1 MMIIDYPWYF
11 VLFCLLAGAVYAAVL
26 YFVGGRWPV
35 AGSRWSVAGSRWGLS
50 VLRFL
55 SVSLIAFLLLAPL
68 SKQKVN
74 ERQLPHVVLLRDVSQ
89 LVAMGADSVFS
100 FDGLARGLESRCR
113 VSIDSFGTAGYTD
126 IGDAIERYCGDDVAA
141 LVLASDGIHNRGA
154 NPTTV
159 AEKLSFPVYCI
170 ALGDTTPQRDAALMS
185 LRCNRIA
192 MIGNSFPVEFTVAA
206 TLLGGHEAR
215 LTVSDAR
222 GRQQHVQ
229 SVRYSDDDFSQAYT
243 LNLTASEPGLQ
254 RYTVRLATVEGE
266 VMESNNVLSFYVDV
280 IDTRRRVAIFADAP
294 HPDLAALKRAMESN
308 PNYEAE
314 IVLADDVVRGK
325 WKADGDLS
333 LAILHNLPSKRH
345 PSIDFAK
352 ELPQLYVIG
361 LQTDLSRFNALHTGL
376 EIVAKA
382 SRTNEVTAIHE
393 PSFSLF
399 ALDADDVDAI
409 EALPPLAAPFG
420 EGRISADLQ
429 NLFGARLGSID
440 TRQPLVAATAQGDR
454 RRAFIWGEGIWRW
467 RLADYQMHQSHQ
479 HVDRLV
485 SQLITFTSL
494 QADRNRLQVEAERS
508 YAAGAPIVLRA
519 QLYNEAYQL
528 VNGPEVKLTISGDS
542 LKADYTFRRTA
553 NSYSLTLPNLTEGLY
568 RYHASTD
575 DGLTDDGS
583 FAVEALNLEQQSLV
597 ADHNLLATLSALT
610 DGEMYTPSQLS
621 SLTSQLTAL
630 KPTIY
635 THTRYA
641 EMLRMPL
648 ALILILLL
656 LAAEWVL
663 RKYHGAL

>member
-1 MMIIDYPWYF
+1 MIIDYPWYF
-11 VLFCLLAGAVYAAVL
+11 VLFCLLAGAAYAAVL
-26 YFVGGRWPV
+26 YFVGPASFTR
-35 AGSRWSVAGSRWGLS
+35 RLRWGLS

-55 SVSLIAFLLLAPL
+55 AVSLIAFLLLAPL

-89 LVAMGADSVFS
+89 SVALGVDSAFS
-100 FDGLARGLESRCR
+100 FDGMADGLESRCR
-113 VSIDSFGTAGYTD
+113 ISVDSFGTAGHTD
-126 IGDAIERYCGDDVAA
+126 IGNALERYRGDDVAA

-159 AEKLSFPVYCI
+159 AERLSFPVYCV

-206 TLLGGHEAR
+206 TLLGGHEAK

-222 GRQQHVQ
+222 GRQLHAQ

-243 LNLTASEPGLQ
+243 VNLTASEPGLQ
-254 RYTVRLATVEGE
+254 RYTLHLATVEGE

-294 HPDLAALKRAMESN
+294 HPDLAALKRALESN

-325 WKADGDLS
+325 WKADGDIS

-352 ELPQLYVIG
+352 ELPQLYIIG
-361 LQTDLSRFNALHTGL
+361 LQTDLARFNALHTGL

-382 SRTNEVTAIHE
+382 ARTNEVTAIHQ

-399 ALDADDVDAI
+399 ALDADDAAVI

-420 EGRISADLQ
+420 EGRVSADLQ
-429 NLFGARLGSID
+429 TLFGARLGSID
-440 TRQPLVAATAQGDR
+440 TRQPLVVATAQGDR

-494 QADRNRLQVEAERS
+494 QADRNRLQVETERS

-528 VNGPEVKLTISGDS
+528 VNGPEVKLAISGDS

-553 NSYSLTLPNLTEGLY
+553 NSYSLTLPNLPEGLY

-597 ADHNLLATLSALT
+597 ADHSLLTTLSVLT
-610 DGEMYTPSQLS
+610 GGEIYTPSHLSPLTSHLS
-621 SLTSQLTAL
+621 SL

-641 EMLRMPL
+641 EMLRMPM

-663 RKYHGAL
+663 RKYHGVL